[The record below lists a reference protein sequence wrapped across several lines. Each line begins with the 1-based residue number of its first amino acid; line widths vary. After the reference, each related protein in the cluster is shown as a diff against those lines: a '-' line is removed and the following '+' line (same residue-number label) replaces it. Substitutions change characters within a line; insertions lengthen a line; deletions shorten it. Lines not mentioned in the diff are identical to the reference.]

1 MSGPALIHV
10 VVSGLATGC
19 IYALVALSLVI
30 VYNATRT
37 VNFAQGELLMI
48 SAFVAWTAQRAG
60 LPLAAALV
68 SGVVAGGLL
77 ALLLERAIIRRA
89 VSATHWDVL
98 IITLGLSLAL
108 RAAAGIVWTNEELP
122 FPALFSNRP
131 IAIGPVRVAP
141 VSLGVIGAS
150 LILMLAL
157 VALFRATRFGRA
169 MRAVA
174 QNQTAARLMGISVE
188 RVYAGSWVLAAVA
201 GGVAAGGLLAFLVE
215 RAIIRRAVSAT
226 HWDVLII
233 TLGLSLALRAAAG
246 IVWTNEELPFP
257 ALFSNRPV
265 AIGPVRV
272 APVSLGVIG
281 ASLVLMLALVA
292 LFRATRFGRAMRAV
306 AQNQTAARL
315 MGISVERVYSGAW
328 VLAAVVGGVAGVLIA
343 PVTFLSTKMGLIAI
357 NGFTAAVLGGFG
369 SLPGAVAG
377 GMLLGVIE
385 NMAPLYLPTGIRY
398 SVPFL
403 VMIAIL
409 VARPRGLFGSLERRK
424 V

>member
-1 MSGPALIHV
+1 MAASALVHV

-37 VNFAQGELLMI
+37 VNFAQGEMLMV
-48 SAFVAWTAQRAG
+48 SAFVAWSAQHAAG
-60 LPLAAALV
+60 LPLLAALAC
-68 SGVVAGGLL
+68 GVGAGGLL
-77 ALLLERAIIRRA
+77 AFLVERTIIRRA

-131 IAIGPVRVAP
+131 IA
-141 VSLGVIGAS
+141 L
-150 LILMLAL
+150 
-157 VALFRATRFGRA
+157 
-169 MRAVA
+169 
-174 QNQTAARLMGISVE
+174 
-188 RVYAGSWVLAAVA
+188 
-201 GGVAAGGLLAFLVE
+201 
-215 RAIIRRAVSAT
+215 
-226 HWDVLII
+226 
-233 TLGLSLALRAAAG
+233 
-246 IVWTNEELPFP
+246 
-257 ALFSNRPV
+257 
-265 AIGPVRV
+265 GPVRV

-315 MGISVERVYSGAW
+315 MGISVERVYAGAW
-328 VLAAVVGGVAGVLIA
+328 VLAAVVGAVAGVLIA
-343 PVTFLSTKMGLIAI
+343 PVTFLSTKMGLVAI

-385 NMAPLYLPTGIRY
+385 NLAPLYLPTGIRY

-409 VARPRGLFGSLERRK
+409 VARPRGLFGRVERRK